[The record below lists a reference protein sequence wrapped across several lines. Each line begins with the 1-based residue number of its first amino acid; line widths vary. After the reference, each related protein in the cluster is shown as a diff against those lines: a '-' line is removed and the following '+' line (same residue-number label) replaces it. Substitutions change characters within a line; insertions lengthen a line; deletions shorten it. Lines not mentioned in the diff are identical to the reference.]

1 MTMKTGTITFKLTV
15 ILLAITA
22 LLIGFSFMTIR
33 GAWEHNQ
40 LARQLDVRNEL
51 TKHFN
56 KLSGIIAQERGVG
69 HTILGGD
76 RSLLTKFAHLTR
88 EAETEIDE
96 IEQHILQ
103 YRKFGK
109 LPSEFDGRASEWR
122 ARLERLRLARQQVTG
137 ALIPPQ
143 SWFETATET
152 IQAGFD
158 LNGQFFAPIDATES
172 AIYYNT
178 ILRPH
183 IAKLAEYAGRER
195 ALIGHL
201 LAKGNTL
208 SAETRATLRNY
219 RDRVEQSMEH
229 ILPLARDPAS
239 PRPLRQAIQ
248 HFEAVFLGDY
258 QKLRQK
264 IFDTHAEN
272 VSRID
277 RIRSAMILT
286 EEEIRDRMADLKEG
300 MRTVTGNALLAWTAM
315 RWQNEPAANV
325 ALRGLIEAF
334 LIRNPA
340 LLGVEILDASGQRR
354 VRAERSAEAIHF
366 DMENA
371 PAGENPSGE
380 SFDWRHLPE
389 NRLSIAGMTLDRERG
404 VLVRPLRPIL
414 SLGMP
419 IQSEEG
425 RLGTLIV
432 RFAGQTLL
440 EILPRNTMLV
450 GEDGFYL
457 HHPDQEKAWGMVRD
471 LGREM
476 HTLQRDFPAEATS
489 LADGSE
495 KIVLI
500 DNKICIARPVYF
512 HPTDRNRHWTMLR
525 IIEPLPYPMD
535 SSQWIREST
544 RAIDTA
550 LAISTDVGDL
560 AVRSIQESERKS
572 ILEIAW
578 AAGSAVL
585 AMLVLFFLSRG
596 FARANQR
603 LIRIDQEL
611 RALASG
617 DLTRRIP
624 DLPERMTDGSIQDE
638 IDHIANGIN
647 EMADN
652 LDRTMRAIRENEAQ
666 LRVILEN
673 VEEGII
679 VLDAREAI
687 MTCNPAAERIF
698 GQSADALRGQGIGIL
713 LPEVTGSIRAVGG
726 EIRGLAGD
734 GRSVPL
740 WISVG
745 IGQWEDDVRYICLV
759 SDMTSR
765 KEQTQRLQEAKEE
778 AENAARGKAEFL
790 AAMSHEIRTPMNG
803 VLGMAELLLEE
814 RLSPAQRGKVETIFR
829 SGEALLALIND
840 ILDFS
845 RIEAGKLTLDPTHF
859 DLSELIKDVTTL
871 FADIAAR
878 KGLRLETRIGPDL
891 PRLVVGDGHRLRQ
904 ILTNLLSNAVK
915 FTERGHVS
923 LGVYVQPEQPYTFHF
938 HVQDTGI
945 GIAEAVLARLFQP
958 FTQADA
964 SVTRRF
970 GGSGLGLS
978 ISRNLAEMMGGTVTA
993 VSRPG
998 SGSLF
1003 VASIPLA
1010 PGQFQEME
1018 SEPQAGATDA
1028 GPFSPESLLLVV
1040 EDDPINRQVML
1051 GLLGSFGLSAEV
1063 AVNGRKALD
1072 CLREKS
1078 YDLVFMDCQMPEMDG
1093 FSACR
1098 RFRDMERQES
1108 PSRRTPVVALTAYAL
1123 PGDRQRCLE
1132 AGMDDY
1138 LVKPIRKGSLHRTLV
1153 HWLLGSDWDDLLE
1166 PAPTEAA
1173 TVVFD
1178 ARIYGEMREEIGPLL
1193 DEIGAEF
1200 LVSLPGRLAEMRLAA
1215 EKGDWSVLERHAH
1228 TLKTV
1233 SAQFGGVA
1241 LSELAETIEIQCREG
1256 QGAEVAS
1263 LVETALVLGD
1273 RTREVME
1280 TLIAHDRETSLD
1292 KGEKR
1297 E

>member
-1 MTMKTGTITFKLTV
+1 MKTGTIAFKLTV

-22 LLIGFSFMTIR
+22 LLIGFSFMSIR

-40 LARQLDVRNEL
+40 IARQLDVRNEL

-56 KLSGIIAQERGVG
+56 KLSGIVALERGVG

-76 RSLLTKFAHLTR
+76 RSLLTKFVHLSR
-88 EAETEIDE
+88 EAEIEIDE
-96 IEQHILQ
+96 IEQHIIE
-103 YRKFGK
+103 YRQFGR
-109 LPSEFDGRASEWR
+109 LPSEFEHKAGEWR
-122 ARLERLRLARQQVTG
+122 SRLERLRLARQKVTG
-137 ALIPPQ
+137 ALIPPRD
-143 SWFETATET
+143 WFETATET

-158 LNGQFFAPIDATES
+158 LSGQFFVPIDATES

-178 ILRPH
+178 IIRPH
-183 IAKLAEYAGRER
+183 IAMLAEYAGRER

-208 SAETRATLRNY
+208 SAETLATLRNY

-229 ILPLARDPAS
+229 ILPLAQDPAS
-239 PRPLRQAIQ
+239 PRPLKQAILRFQ
-248 HFEAVFLGDY
+248 EIFLGDY
-258 QKLRQK
+258 QKLRQE
-264 IFDTHAEN
+264 IFDVHAEN

-277 RIRSAMILT
+277 RLRSAMILT
-286 EEEIRDRMADLKEG
+286 EEEIRSRLADLQES
-300 MRTVTGNALLAWTAM
+300 MRAVTGNPLLLWTVM
-315 RWQNEPAANV
+315 RWQDEPGANV

-334 LIRNPA
+334 LIRNTA
-340 LLGVEILDASGQRR
+340 LIGAEVLDAAGRR
-354 VRAERSAEAIHF
+354 RLGARRTMEGAIHL
-366 DMENA
+366 DMENG
-371 PAGENPSGE
+371 PAGEKPSGE
-380 SFDWRHLPE
+380 PFDWQQLPE
-389 NRLSIAGMTLDRERG
+389 NRLGIAGMTLNKEHPPRP
-404 VLVRPLRPIL
+404 VLTLA
-414 SLGMP
+414 MP
-419 IQSEEG
+419 VQAEAG

-432 RFAGQTLL
+432 QLAGRTLL
-440 EILPRNTMLV
+440 DTLPSNTLLA
-450 GEDGFYL
+450 GEDDHYL
-457 HHPDQEKAWGMVRD
+457 HHPDRNKEWGMVGEGHS
-471 LGREM
+471 L
-476 HTLQRDFPAEATS
+476 HRDFPAEAAS
-489 LADGSE
+489 LTDGAE
-495 KIVLI
+495 KILFV
-500 DNKICIARPVYF
+500 DGKIYIARPIYF

-525 IIEPLPYPMD
+525 IIDPLPYPMD

-560 AVRSIQESERKS
+560 AVRSIQESERQS
-572 ILEIAW
+572 LLDIAW
-578 AAGSAVL
+578 AVGSALL
-585 AMLVLFFLSRG
+585 AMLALFLLSRG

-624 DLPERMTDGSIQDE
+624 DLPVGQADGSNQDE

-652 LDRTMRAIRENEAQ
+652 LERTMRAIRENEAQ

-679 VLDAREAI
+679 VLNARETI

-698 GQSADALRGQGIGIL
+698 GRSAEALRGQEIGVL
-713 LPEVTGSIRAVGG
+713 LPAVTGSIREVGG
-726 EIRGLAGD
+726 EIRGVAGD

-745 IGQWEDDVRYICLV
+745 IGQWEEDVRYICLV

-765 KEQTQRLQEAKEE
+765 MEQTQRLQEAKEE

-845 RIEAGKLTLDPTHF
+845 RIEAGKLALDPTHF
-859 DLSELIKDVTTL
+859 DLSELLKDVTNL
-871 FADIAAR
+871 FSDIAAR
-878 KGLRLETRIGPDL
+878 KGLRLESRIGSDL

-915 FTERGHVS
+915 FTERGQVS
-923 LGVYVQPEQPYTFHF
+923 LGVYAQPDQPYTFHF

-945 GIAEAVLARLFQP
+945 GIAEEVLARLFQP

-1003 VASIPLA
+1003 VATIPLA
-1010 PGQFQEME
+1010 PGQIREVE
-1018 SEPQAGATDA
+1018 GEPRVGLSDA
-1028 GPFSPESLLLVV
+1028 GRFSPESRLLVV
-1040 EDDPINRQVML
+1040 EDDPVNRQVML
-1051 GLLGSFGLSAEV
+1051 GLLGGFGLSADV
-1063 AVNGRKALD
+1063 AVDGRTALD
-1072 CLREKS
+1072 RLREQS

-1093 FSACR
+1093 FAACQ
-1098 RFRDMERQES
+1098 RFRELERTTS

-1123 PGDRQRCLE
+1123 PGDRQRCLD

-1138 LVKPIRKGSLHRTLV
+1138 LVKPLRKGLLHRVLM
-1153 HWLLGSDWDDLLE
+1153 HRLIGSAWDGYQE
-1166 PAPTEAA
+1166 PVPTESAP
-1173 TVVFD
+1173 VVFD
-1178 ARIYGEMREEIGPLL
+1178 ARVYREMREEIGQLL

-1200 LVSLPGRLAEMRLAA
+1200 LASLPDRLAEMRLAA
-1215 EKGDWSVLERHAH
+1215 GIGEWNLLERHAH

-1233 SAQFGGVA
+1233 AAQFGASA
-1241 LSELAETIEIQCREG
+1241 LSDLAETIEGHCREG
-1256 QGAEVAS
+1256 LGADV
-1263 LVETALVLGD
+1263 TALVESALLLGE
-1273 RTREVME
+1273 RTREAMGMF
-1280 TLIAHDRETSLD
+1280 IAQDCATSLD
-1292 KGEKR
+1292 KGEKM